1 MIKAGT
7 GKSSLSDVKKAGKE
21 ATEKALSELGNE
33 AKLIIVFS
41 SVNFAKPE
49 LLEGVKSVAKNAQII
64 GCSTGGE
71 IINNEVGEG
80 MVVVMAIDTDQI
92 DFICDYQEDI
102 KGKEREAGRKL
113 AKNIKEKTK
122 KGLKSLMILSD
133 GLVNGQELIEGV
145 QEILGKYF
153 PIVGALSGD
162 NFQFK
167 QTYQYFNEKV
177 LTNCVV
183 GVGFAGKFSFG
194 ASLGH
199 GWRPISLS
207 KTVSEGKDFN
217 IEKIEKDSALSF
229 YQEYL
234 GNNSQMLI
242 KEPLSIISLNYPLG
256 FEVEGSEKFIIRTVV
271 SANQKG
277 TLTCAGPII
286 KNGKARLM
294 LSEIDNGIN
303 AAKEITKEALE
314 AMKGQNSKIA
324 LVFNCICRFRLFGPT
339 KQKEISSIREIIGE
353 NVPLIG
359 FYSYGEIGPLDSKI
373 KEFSFS
379 VLQNSSLCVF
389 LLGE

>member
-1 MIKAGT
+1 MLKAGT

-41 SVNFAKPE
+41 SVNFAKSE
-49 LLEGVKSVAKNAQII
+49 LLEGVKSVAKNTQIV

-113 AKNIKEKTK
+113 AKNIKEKAK
-122 KGLKSLMILSD
+122 NGLKSLMILSD
-133 GLVNGQELIEGV
+133 GLANGQELIEGV

-167 QTYQYFNEKV
+167 QTYQYFNENV
-177 LTNCVV
+177 LTNGVV

-194 ASLGH
+194 TSLGH
-199 GWRPISLS
+199 GWKPISIS
-207 KTVSEGKDFN
+207 KNTEGKDFN
-217 IEKIEKDSALSF
+217 LEKIDKSSAISF

-234 GNNSQMLI
+234 GKDAQILS

-271 SANQKG
+271 FANQKG

-286 KNGKARLM
+286 KNGKVRLM

-314 AMKGQNSKIA
+314 AMKGKNPKIA

-359 FYSYGEIGPLDSKI
+359 FYSYGEIGPLDSKV